1 MPETLVEPRVDNILT
16 GARARGREAGLPY
29 AGAVTPPQAWELVQ
43 AGTAHLIDVRN
54 RYEWEFVGRV
64 PDTTMIEWKHYPSG
78 ELNGR
83 FIDEIKSRF
92 SADDN
97 LLFLCRSG
105 VRSDAAAK
113 ALNTAGFENAFN
125 ILEGFEGDLD
135 ADGHRGQIGG
145 WRKHGL
151 PWKQG

>member
-1 MPETLVEPRVDNILT
+1 MTASVADSEVADIIAN
-16 GARARGREAGLPY
+16 ARARGRAAGLTY
-29 AGAVTPPQAWELVQ
+29 AGAVTPPQAWELMVGG
-43 AGTAHLIDVRN
+43 AAHLVDVRN

-78 ELNGR
+78 ELNPR

-92 SADDN
+92 NADDN
-97 LLFLCRSG
+97 LLLLCRSG

-113 ALNTAGFENAFN
+113 ALTAAGFRNAFN
-125 ILEGFEGDLD
+125 ILEGFEGDID
-135 ADGHRGQIGG
+135 ANGQRGQVGG

>member
-1 MPETLVEPRVDNILT
+1 MTASLAEPEIADMLT
-16 GARARGREAGLPY
+16 RARSRDREAGLAY
-29 AGAVTPPQAWELVQ
+29 AGAVTPPQAWALLK
-43 AGTAHLIDVRN
+43 AGAAHLVDVRN

-78 ELNGR
+78 ELNPR
-83 FIDEIKSRF
+83 FIDEIRARF
-92 SADDN
+92 SADDT
-97 LLFLCRSG
+97 LLLLCRSG

-113 ALNTAGFENAFN
+113 ALTAAGFRNAFN

-135 ADGHRGQIGG
+135 ADGQRGHLGG

-151 PWKQG
+151 PWTQG

>member
-16 GARARGREAGLPY
+16 SARARGCEAGLPY

-43 AGTAHLIDVRN
+43 AGSAHIIDVRN

-113 ALNTAGFENAFN
+113 ALNAAGFKNAFN

>member
-1 MPETLVEPRVDNILT
+1 MTALLADPEVADILAT
-16 GARARGREAGLPY
+16 ARSRGREKGLAY
-29 AGAVTPPQAWELVQ
+29 AGAVTPPQAWALLQ
-43 AGTAHLIDVRN
+43 AGAAQLVDVRN

-78 ELNGR
+78 ELNPR
-83 FIDEIKSRF
+83 FIDEIKGRF
-92 SADDN
+92 SPNDS

-113 ALNTAGFENAFN
+113 ALTAAGFKNAFN

-135 ADGHRGQIGG
+135 ANGQRGKVGG